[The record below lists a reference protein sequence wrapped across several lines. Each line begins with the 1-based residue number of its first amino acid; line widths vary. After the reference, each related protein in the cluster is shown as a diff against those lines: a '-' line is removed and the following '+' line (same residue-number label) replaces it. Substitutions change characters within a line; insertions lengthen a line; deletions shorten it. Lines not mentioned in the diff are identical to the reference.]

1 MTSDAPMTLRVCVTD
16 VWDTVRLGVTPS
28 LTVRQVKT
36 EGLAQAGRQSADPGM
51 YEIKYRGALLLD
63 EDQTLEKLGVPDGA
77 PMIILPARRRPV
89 R

>member
-1 MTSDAPMTLRVCVTD
+1 MTIDAPMTLRVCVTD

-28 LTVRQVKT
+28 LTVRQVKA
-36 EGLAQAGRQSADPGM
+36 EGLVQAGRQNVDPGM
-51 YEIKYRGALLLD
+51 YEVKYRGALLLD